1 MKKNIKLVLLSFIPL
16 TMPLSTIS
24 CKDPNGIKKYK
35 DIPEDLINEVKNNY
49 DIFYAKKLAN
59 DKLKTTSYEVL
70 QKLKKSNNDL
80 KKIEEIIS

>member
-1 MKKNIKLVLLSFIPL
+1 MKKIINLVLLGFIPL

-24 CKDPNGIKKYK
+24 CKDPNAIKKYK

-70 QKLKKSNNDL
+70 DKLKKANNNL
-80 KKIEEIIS
+80 KKI